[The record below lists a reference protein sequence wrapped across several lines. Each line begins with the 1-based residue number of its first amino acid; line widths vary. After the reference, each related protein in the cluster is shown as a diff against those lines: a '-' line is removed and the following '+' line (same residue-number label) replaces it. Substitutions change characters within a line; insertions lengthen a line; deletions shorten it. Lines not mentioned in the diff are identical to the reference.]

1 MFEDAGAPAGV
12 GRDPEVAALLGNEGA
27 GGGDEVRVVTLLR
40 PERRTRARHRRRIED
55 DDVIA
60 RTPVLLGLSAEVQG
74 DEVRARIQ
82 TVDALDR
89 AAAKVQKGLRI
100 FVRDEAPLDAVAKR
114 LDMGYGRGEGGG
126 AAGAQGGAH
135 GEGEVNLVVMLNAGA
150 EVEVK
155 LPGRYKVS
163 PQIAGAIKA
172 VPGVV
177 EVLAV

>member
-1 MFEDAGAPAGV
+1 M
-12 GRDPEVAALLGNEGA
+12 
-27 GGGDEVRVVTLLR
+27 T
-40 PERRTRARHRRRIED
+40 
-55 DDVIA
+55 
-60 RTPVLLGLSAEVQG
+60 AEAQG

-100 FVRDEAPLDAVAKR
+100 FLRDAAPLDAVAKR
-114 LDMGYGRGEGGG
+114 LDKGNGRGEGGG
-126 AAGAQGGAH
+126 SAPNGGQGGAH
-135 GEGEVNLVVMLNAGA
+135 GEGEVNLVVMLGAGA

-172 VPGVV
+172 VPGVI
-177 EVLAV
+177 EVQAV